1 MTRKATLHD
10 VAQLAGV
17 SPSTVSRFL
26 SNKGRMSAETQQRI
40 QQAIETL
47 GYMPNVVARGLV
59 QGHSYSIGVMTQDI
73 ASPLFGAALLG
84 VQETLKGTEF
94 APIYVDGR
102 WSAVDEEAALNRLMG
117 RVDGVIVLGGM
128 LAAATLTGFAR
139 RLPVVGVGRLIPEF
153 ERQCVVV
160 DNCAGARAAMQHLLD
175 LGHREIAHITGPLFQ
190 PDAMERLRGY
200 TEALS
205 EAGIAVREDR
215 IIRGNFMEPS
225 GSQAVTQLLASGQP
239 FTAIFAANDSMALGA
254 RVALHHHGLRV
265 PEDVSLMGFDDS
277 YVSAYMMPPLT
288 TVEQP
293 MQELGSMAAR
303 KMLKLLAKETTELE
317 QVVPRLKVRDSVA
330 VPRTWAGRD
339 IS

>member
-10 VAQLAGV
+10 VAEAAGV

-26 SNKGRMSAETQQRI
+26 SGKGRMSPETRERI
-40 QQAIETL
+40 QQAIGEL

-59 QGHSYSIGVMTQDI
+59 QGHSFSIGVMTQDI
-73 ASPLFGAALLG
+73 ASPLYGAALLG
-84 VQETLKGTEF
+84 VQETLKGTDF

-102 WSAVDEEAALNRLMG
+102 WSALDEEAALNRLMG
-117 RVDGVIVLGGM
+117 RVDGIIVIGGL
-128 LAAATLTGFAR
+128 LAAATLTHFAR

-160 DNCAGARAAMQHLLD
+160 DNYAGSRAAMQHLLD
-175 LGHREIAHITGPLFQ
+175 LGHRQIAHITGPLFQ
-190 PDAMERLRGY
+190 PDALERLRGY

-205 EAGIAVREDR
+205 EVGIPVREDL

-225 GSQAVTQLLASGQP
+225 GAQAITQLLSLGQP
-239 FTAIFAANDSMALGA
+239 FTAVFAGNDSMALGA
-254 RVALHHHGLRV
+254 RLALHQHGLRV

-303 KMLKLLAKETTELE
+303 KMLKLLSGEKTEL
-317 QVVPRLKVRDSVA
+317 QKVTPRLMVRDSV
-330 VPRTWAGRD
+330 RSLQT
-339 IS
+339 